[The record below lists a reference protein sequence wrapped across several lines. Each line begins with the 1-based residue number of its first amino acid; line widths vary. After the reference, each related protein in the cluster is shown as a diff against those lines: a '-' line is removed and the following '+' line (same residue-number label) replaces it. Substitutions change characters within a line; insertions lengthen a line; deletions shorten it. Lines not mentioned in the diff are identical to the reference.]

1 MLNFKQKYKSRS
13 YLLTALGLFFSFTML
28 LYVYIKIK
36 TKLLQGHPDW
46 MPENFEKNEIVPL
59 YWWFLLT
66 IPVDIG
72 IRKLLQDDSNTESN

>member
-1 MLNFKQKYKSRS
+1 LSFKLRFKLRS
-13 YLLTALGLFFSFTML
+13 YLLNGLGLFFSFTML

-36 TKLLQGHPDW
+36 YQMLHGYSDW
-46 MPENFEKNEIVPL
+46 LPKGLEKNEIVPL

-72 IRKLLQDDSNTESN
+72 IRKLLQNDSKSESN

>member
-1 MLNFKQKYKSRS
+1 MNFKLKYNCRR
-13 YLLTALGLFFSFTML
+13 YLLNGLGLFFSLTLL

-36 TKLLQGHPDW
+36 YQMLHGYPDW
-46 MPENFEKNEIVPL
+46 MPKNFERNEIVPL

-72 IRKLLQDDSNTESN
+72 IRYLLQDDTNTESN